1 MTSNPSFRRLLVTVG
16 VAGSLLM
23 AGMTIRAASLWAA
36 DQAPL
41 SVAPVSVDSVQ
52 EALDQERSRSAALEV
67 QLRELEAS
75 TADLTAALQAAQD
88 RVGADELTAED
99 LRASLMA
106 AQAKLTKLEAA
117 LKAAAAK
124 RSVTT
129 VRSTTSTTT
138 GGGER
143 EDEEEDEHDDD

>member
-1 MTSNPSFRRLLVTVG
+1 MTSNPSLRRLLVTIG

-41 SVAPVSVDSVQ
+41 SVAPVSVASVQ
-52 EALDQERSRSAALEV
+52 QALDQERSRSAALEA
-67 QLRELEAS
+67 QLHELESS
-75 TADLTAALQAAQD
+75 TTDLTAALQAAKD

-99 LRASLMA
+99 LRASLTA
-106 AQAKLTKLEAA
+106 AQDKLTKLEAA

-124 RSVTT
+124 RSVTSS
-129 VRSTTSTTT
+129 RPRPAPPAGR

-143 EDEEEDEHDDD
+143 EREDEHDDD